1 MCRRHPIPVLLIPIV
16 VGALGL
22 SCLWATAEEKAE
34 PIPTQTVAD
43 KVRQAMQ
50 AKMVHSQG
58 ILHGLVTR
66 DFDEMKQAATKLKQV
81 SLDAPKDIEGDE
93 VDNELYHH
101 FRLEF
106 LRISTQLEKMA
117 EARNVEGAAF
127 AYQSLTANCLA
138 CHSYLHGDEQIR
150 TVK

>member
-1 MCRRHPIPVLLIPIV
+1 MNGRSRYRLLV
-16 VGALGL
+16 VFAGGCLLCQLALISTG
-22 SCLWATAEEKAE
+22 EDKAQ

-43 KVRQAMQ
+43 KVRQAML
-50 AKMVHSQG
+50 AKTSHAQG

-66 DFDEMKQAATKLKQV
+66 DFEEIQRAAAKLKQV

-106 LRISTQLEKMA
+106 LRIATQLEKMA
-117 EARNVEGAAF
+117 EAKNVEGAAF

-150 TVK
+150 VLK